1 MKLLKPIYYFVTA
14 TRSNDNPPCT
24 ITKSNK
30 IALVLYHVKYRSVIG
45 IHTKKISFTI
55 RICFITQQQT
65 GMVVFIVVAVSI
77 FLFVQVIILIILCA
91 IFHWYIQYTAV
102 YGGVYRTVV
111 RGQIVVVPLK
121 WLKHTCFVLTSCTTG
136 QKAAF
141 VQKPPNMIMALLNI

>member
-1 MKLLKPIYYFVTA
+1 MKLLTPIYYFVTA

-30 IALVLYHVKYRSVIG
+30 IALVLYHFRYRSVIA

-77 FLFVQVIILIILCA
+77 SLFVQVIIFIILFA
-91 IFHWYIQYTAV
+91 IFHWYIQYTPV
-102 YGGVYRTVV
+102 YGGVNRTVV

-121 WLKHTCFVLTSCTTG
+121 WLKHVLCFDQLYHGAKSRICTI
-136 QKAAF
+136 AA
-141 VQKPPNMIMALLNI
+141 KIW